1 MAGINFKDEL
11 LKLVELQKIDGQI
24 YGFSQAK
31 EIELPRKL
39 QDLKDGFELKKKEV
53 TVAAEEVK
61 QAMLK
66 KKDKEL
72 EMASKEENIVKAQAQ
87 LYQLKN
93 NKEYQAKMSEIASM
107 KADVSLLEES
117 IIKLIDAVEA
127 AEKKAKE
134 KQGAFLQEQAKFNQE
149 ETKIKSDINELAVQS
164 KILEDRRI
172 GLVRDVNPDVLVK
185 YDKLIKSRSG
195 LAIAAVVNGSCGACN
210 IRATHQVINEIK
222 MYKGLVLCGSCVRI
236 LYIPEDLTLDHQPQE
251 NSEGNV
257 ESTH

>member
-11 LKLVELQKIDGQI
+11 IKLVELQKIDGQI
-24 YGFSQAK
+24 YSFSQAK
-31 EIELPRKL
+31 EVELPKKL
-39 QDLKDGFELKKKEV
+39 QDLKDAFELRKKEV
-53 TVAAEEVK
+53 TGASEEVK

-72 EMASKEENIVKAQAQ
+72 EMASKEENVVKAQAQ

-107 KADVSLLEES
+107 KADISLLEES

-134 KQGAFLQEQAKFNQE
+134 KQDIFTAEQSKFSQE
-149 ETKIKSDINELAVQS
+149 ETKIKNDINEVAIQS
-164 KILEDRRI
+164 KILEDRRV
-172 GLVRDVNPDVLVK
+172 GLVRDVDPEILIK

-195 LAIAAVVNGSCGACN
+195 YAIAPVVNGSCGACN
-210 IRATHQVINEIK
+210 IRASHQVINEIK
-222 MYKGLVLCGSCVRI
+222 MYKSLVLCGNCVRI
-236 LYIPEDLTLDHQPQE
+236 LYIPEDFGLDASRE
-251 NSEGNV
+251 KSEGNV